1 MPLRTAAQSA
11 SRRTA
16 VHLRDLSAEY
26 VQYPV
31 INTTGLE
38 GAWDFDFKWTPRGPL
53 MGGRGGIS
61 LFDAIDRE
69 LGLKLEAEK
78 IPMPV
83 LVVDQV
89 NRAARESPERAP
101 AAVEFE
107 VASIRLDRS
116 DDPPPP
122 PPARQF
128 HPGGR
133 VS

>member
-38 GAWDFDFKWTPRGPL
+38 GAWDFDFRWTPRGPL

-61 LFDAIDRE
+61 LFDAMDSQ
-69 LGLKLEAEK
+69 LGIRLEADTALL
-78 IPMPV
+78 PV
-83 LVVDQV
+83 LVVDSV
-89 NRAARESPERAP
+89 NRKPREDSAGGLPSSRTSNP
-101 AAVEFE
+101 AEFE
-107 VASIRLDRS
+107 VA
-116 DDPPPP
+116 
-122 PPARQF
+122 
-128 HPGGR
+128 
-133 VS
+133 